1 MVFGR
6 KVEAG
11 IVRGHKNWHEGG
23 DGRCRQ
29 NEIFHFGRFAHKKHA
44 NQLIFMVC
52 GEKRQ
57 LELSWGHENWQKG
70 HVRNFGRLEG
80 WVLITLQRAYL
91 RMKRTN

>member
-1 MVFGR
+1 MGVAD
-6 KVEAG
+6 KMTSSVLD
-11 IVRGHKNWHEGG
+11 HEHTA
-23 DGRCRQ
+23 RA
-29 NEIFHFGRFAHKKHA
+29 FAHKKRA
-44 NQLIFMVC
+44 KQLVFMVC